1 MQKNTEQQSVFRA
14 EEEHLQHAKA
24 LSSSPIENLT
34 LPTLYS
40 EYRTLTD
47 RYDVMLREVTQL
59 TRISDFT
66 QTKLIRLQNQLEKT
80 LAESEENLLKA
91 REANARKTELLSIV
105 SHDLKSPLATVL
117 AAVQLIEMG
126 EITVEEFPEA
136 GARMRDT
143 CERMID
149 LIESLLASSAME
161 MGEIHVNRSSCNAKK
176 LLETIVEQNRLRAQ
190 EKGQILDLLPDGD
203 DFTLVA
209 DKILVE
215 QVLENFISNALKY
228 SAPGSTVK
236 TRVIALPE
244 NIRFEVQDEG
254 PGFTEEDK
262 QKLFGFFQRLSARP
276 TGGESSHGVGL
287 AITKRVVDLHQGQIW
302 VESEFGKG
310 STFVV
315 LLPRKGELS

>member
-1 MQKNTEQQSVFRA
+1 M
-14 EEEHLQHAKA
+14 
-24 LSSSPIENLT
+24 
-34 LPTLYS
+34 
-40 EYRTLTD
+40 
-47 RYDVMLREVTQL
+47 
-59 TRISDFT
+59 
-66 QTKLIRLQNQLEKT
+66 
-80 LAESEENLLKA
+80 
-91 REANARKTELLSIV
+91 RKSYIV

-126 EITVEEFPEA
+126 AITVEEFPEA

-161 MGEIHVNRSSCNAKK
+161 MGEIHVNRSSCNATK

-190 EKGQILDLLPDGD
+190 EKGQILELLPDGD

-215 QVLENFISNALKY
+215 QVLENFVSNALKY

-244 NIRFEVQDEG
+244 SIRFEVQDEG

-287 AITKRVVDLHQGQIW
+287 AITKRVVDLHNGQIW
-302 VESEFGKG
+302 VESEVGKG